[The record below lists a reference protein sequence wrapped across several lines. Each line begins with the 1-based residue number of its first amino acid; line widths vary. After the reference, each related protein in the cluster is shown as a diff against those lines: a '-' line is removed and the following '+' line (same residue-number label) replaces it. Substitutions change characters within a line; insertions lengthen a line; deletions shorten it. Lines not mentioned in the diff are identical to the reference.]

1 MSKLELLKKLEYM
14 VAFQNSCLNEGN
26 WDDFDKSEEEIKKL
40 EKNLLTESQE

>member
-14 VAFQNSCLNEGN
+14 VAFQANCLKEGN

-40 EKNLLTESQE
+40 EKNLLAESQE